1 MKTKILAFALA
12 AVAVTATA
20 QTYKEWQDPEVNQVN
35 RMAMHTH
42 FFGYESVEAS
52 KLAPEVSANYLSIN
66 GKWKFMWQKDADEFN
81 KDFFKTAYNDNLWGT
96 IPVPGC
102 WELNGYGDP
111 IYVNMQYPWAAQEGN
126 NPPYVPV
133 KNNGVGY
140 YRHEVEVPADW
151 KGQQIIVHF
160 GSVSSNM
167 YLWVNGKFVGYS
179 EDNKL
184 DCEFDLTKY
193 VVPGQKN
200 LIAMQVMRWCDGSYL
215 EDQDYFRFTGIC
227 RDAWLYARPKQHIA
241 DIRVTPDLDA
251 DYRNGSLKVQL
262 QTTGSPVNLTLFDAE
277 GKEVATAVSKG
288 GDVVMQVENPNKW
301 SAETPYLYTL
311 RAELVSGGKTLQV
324 VPVRVGF
331 RKIEVRNAQLLV
343 NGQPVLIKGADRHE
357 LDPDGGYVVSRER
370 MIQDVQIMKQFNL
383 NAVRTC
389 HYPDD
394 NFWYDLCDEYGLYM
408 VAEANVESHGMGY
421 RMDQTLA
428 ARKDYNK
435 AHMERNMR
443 NIQRNFNHPAI
454 IFWSLGNEAGY
465 GQNFIDAYH
474 WVKNEDPSRLCQY
487 EGAIRGSRDMG
498 LTLADACTDVYCP
511 MYDGY
516 ESLERYGKN
525 QEMTRPFIQCEYAHA
540 MGNSVGGFREYWDI
554 IRKYPNLQGGF
565 IWDFVDQSIRWT
577 NSKGRQIWAY
587 GGDFNRTDAS
597 DGNFCDN
604 GLISPDRV
612 PNPHMYEVG
621 YYYQNIWT
629 SLRGADEVE
638 VYNENFF
645 RDLSA
650 YRLEWQLVRNGEVER
665 TGVVN
670 DLAVA
675 PQKRAAVKLGM
686 GAVPA
691 DGAEW
696 LLNVKYVLKHREG
709 LLKAGHIAAKQ
720 QLSLAEAKHVC
731 LKAAGA
737 CGCGVWNNGN
747 TTVTENRQVVAVSGD
762 NFHIEFSKWSGL
774 MEVFEANGVQ
784 LLSEGGNLKPNFWR
798 APTDNDYGANLHRKY
813 GAWQNPQLRLKSIEH
828 HQEETSTVVVTK
840 FEIPSV
846 AAKLEVT
853 YNISCA
859 GAVRVNQK
867 MTVDQQQAERV
878 RKIRFQRTTPRD
890 APVAEGEMSTDASDM
905 FRYGMQMQ
913 MAEQFENIEY
923 YGRGPVETY
932 CDRKDS
938 EFLGIYQSTVTDE
951 FYSYIRPQ
959 ENGNHVDLR
968 WWKLTD
974 AAGRGLVVV
983 ADEPFSASA
992 LHYTIESLD
1001 EGFDKHNLHSP
1012 DIDPAPLTN
1021 LCIDQKQLGLG
1032 CVNSWGALPR
1042 EEYFVKYQDYDFTFT
1057 LIPVSKR

>member
-1 MKTKILAFALA
+1 MKQKFVTLMVG
-12 AVAVTATA
+12 AVAMTACA
-20 QTYKEWQDPEVNQVN
+20 QTFNEWRDPEVNQVN
-35 RMAMHTH
+35 RMAMHTA

-52 KLAPEVSANYLSIN
+52 QRPQEASGNFLSIN
-66 GKWKFMWQKDADEFN
+66 GQWKFHWQKDAVDY
-81 KDFFKTAYNDNLWGT
+81 KSDFFKTTFNDKAWGT

-126 NPPYVPV
+126 NPPYVPTA
-133 KNNGVGY
+133 NNGVGY
-140 YRHEVEVPADW
+140 YRHEVEIPADW
-151 KGQQIIVHF
+151 KGQQVVVHF
-160 GSVSSNM
+160 GSVSSCM

-193 VVPGQKN
+193 VVPGQKA
-200 LIAMQVMRWCDGSYL
+200 LIAMQVFRWCDGSYL
-215 EDQDYFRFTGIC
+215 EDQDYFRFSGIC
-227 RDAWLYARPKQHIA
+227 RDTWLYARPKQHIT

-251 DYRNGSLKVQL
+251 QYKDGSLHVQVE
-262 QTTGSPVNLTLFDAE
+262 TTGAPVALTLIDAE
-277 GKEVATAVSKG
+277 GKEVATAQTGKTGAADISVS
-288 GDVVMQVENPNKW
+288 NPHKW
-301 SAETPYLYTL
+301 TAETPYLYTL
-311 RAELVSGGKTLQV
+311 RAEVVSGGKTLQV

-331 RKIEVRNAQLLV
+331 RKIEVKNAQLLV

-370 MIQDVQIMKQFNL
+370 MIQDIQIMKQFNI

-394 NFWYDLCDEYGLYM
+394 NFWYDLCDEYGIYM
-408 VAEANVESHGMGY
+408 VAEANLETHGMGY
-421 RMDQTLA
+421 KEHTIAKREDYHLA
-428 ARKDYNK
+428 
-435 AHMERNMR
+435 HLERNQR
-443 NIQRNFNHPAI
+443 NVQRNFNHPAV
-454 IFWSLGNEAGY
+454 IFWSLGNEAGF
-465 GQNFIDAYH
+465 GKNFIDAYH

-487 EGAIRGSRDMG
+487 EGTMHGIWDKEI
-498 LTLADACTDVYCP
+498 TLEDATTDVYCP
-511 MYDGY
+511 MYADY
-516 ESLERYGKN
+516 RSMENYGKN
-525 QEMTRPFIQCEYAHA
+525 PNMTRPFIQCEYAHA
-540 MGNSVGGFREYWDI
+540 MGNSEGGFREYWDL

-565 IWDFVDQSIRWT
+565 IWDFVDQSLRWT

-629 SLRGADEVE
+629 TLTGRDEVE
-638 VYNENFF
+638 IYNENFF

-650 YRLEWQLVRNGEVER
+650 YRLEWSLLRNGEVEN

-670 DLAVA
+670 DLNVPA
-675 PQKRAAVKLGM
+675 QKRVNVKLGL

-696 LLNVKYVLKHREG
+696 LLNVRYVLKKKEG
-709 LLKAGHIAAKQ
+709 LLKAGHVVAKQ
-720 QLSLAEAKHVC
+720 QLTVAEASGKMC
-731 LKAAGA
+731 CGA
-737 CGCGVWNNGN
+737 CKTVNAPKPEVQNN
-747 TTVTENRQVVAVSGD
+747 NRSLTVSGQ
-762 NFHIEFSKWSGL
+762 NFTVEFSKWSGL
-774 MEVFEANGVQ
+774 MESFVVNGTQ
-784 LLSEGGNLKPNFWR
+784 MIADGKNLKPNFWR
-798 APTDNDYGANLHRKY
+798 APTDNDYGANLQRKY
-813 GAWQNPQLRLKSIEH
+813 GAWQNPRLRVKGVECEQTDDATIVKTH
-828 HQEETSTVVVTK
+828 

-846 AAKLEVT
+846 AARLDLTYTISNTGVVT
-853 YNISCA
+853 
-859 GAVRVNQK
+859 VNEK
-867 MTVDQQQAERV
+867 MTVDPKQAERV
-878 RKIRFQRTTPRD
+878 KKIRFQRTAPRD

-905 FRYGMQMQ
+905 FRFGMQLQ
-913 MAEQFENIEY
+913 MPEQFENIEY

-938 EFLGIYQSTVTDE
+938 EFLGIYESTVTDE
-951 FYSYIRPQ
+951 FYPYIRPQ
-959 ENGNHVDLR
+959 ETGNHVDLR
-968 WWKLTD
+968 WWKITN
-974 AAGRGLVVV
+974 ASGKGLMVV

-1012 DIDPAPLTN
+1012 DIDPSPLTN
-1021 LCIDQKQLGLG
+1021 LCIDQKQMGLG
-1032 CVNSWGALPR
+1032 CVNSWGAMPR
-1042 EEYFVKYQDYDFTFT
+1042 EEYFVKYQDYDFTFR
-1057 LIPVSKR
+1057 LIPLK